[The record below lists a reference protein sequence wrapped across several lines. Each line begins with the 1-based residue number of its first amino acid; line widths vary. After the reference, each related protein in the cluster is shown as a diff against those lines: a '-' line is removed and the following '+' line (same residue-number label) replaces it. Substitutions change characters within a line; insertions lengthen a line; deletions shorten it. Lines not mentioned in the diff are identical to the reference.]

1 MRLLGRVAGFLL
13 MIAGGAGLLFCLVG
27 IYVGIQALGR
37 AEESVTSAL
46 TRADQAL
53 VEVDD
58 GLRVAGTSL
67 FQADQTVSDVQS
79 TIDNVNQTIT
89 DTLPLVNSLGTVVGT
104 DVPQTIRATQ
114 QALNSA
120 QSTALIA
127 DGILGAVSRI
137 GLISSQ
143 VYNPSV
149 PLSSAI
155 GQISASLNDL
165 PTALEG
171 MRGDIT
177 AATGNMQRLQ
187 GDTAQLAANIDTI
200 KASLSDARDVVSG
213 YQDIIEDLRTDLASL
228 QTSVPDWFNGLRWGG
243 ALLLIWLGAAQI
255 GLMTQGWELVKR
267 SRASEDPAASLEHRP
282 LTVDEG

>member
-13 MIAGGAGLLFCLVG
+13 MIAGGAGLLFCLIG

-37 AEESVTSAL
+37 AETSVAGAL

-53 VEVDD
+53 IEVDD

-67 FQADQTVSDVQS
+67 SQANQTVGNVQI

-89 DTLPLVNSLGTVVGT
+89 DTLPLVNSLGSVVGT

-200 KASLSDARDVVSG
+200 RASLSDARDVVSG
-213 YQDIIEDLRTDLASL
+213 YQKIIADLRTDLASL
-228 QTSVPDWFNGLRWGG
+228 QTSVPDWFSGLRWGG
-243 ALLLIWLGAAQI
+243 ALLLLWLGAAQI

-267 SRASEDPAASLEHRP
+267 SRAAEEPAISLQDRP
-282 LTVDEG
+282 LIVDD